1 MALDILIVDDELD
14 IRNLVAGILGD
25 EGYEARTAACSDSA
39 LAELARRR
47 PSLVVLDIW
56 LQGSKLDGLEL
67 LDLIKERD
75 PQLPVII
82 ISGHGNV
89 ETAVA
94 AIKRGAYDFIEKP
107 FQADQLLVLV
117 QRATEAERL
126 KRENEELRERAGLD
140 LDLTGESVSINGLRG
155 LLKKVARTNSRV
167 LITGP
172 AGSGKEV
179 SARLLHDWSG
189 RRNGPFVVV
198 NAANMA
204 PERLETELFGI
215 EEHGALVRVGL
226 LEKAHG
232 GTLFLDEVGDMPLD
246 TQAKILRVLTEQSF
260 ERVGGTTKVKVDVRV
275 LSSSARDLR
284 AAIADGGFRE
294 DLYHRLDVMSVAVPP
309 LADRRE
315 DIPLLV
321 DFFIRK
327 FAPGRAARLKARLSE
342 EVMATLQAYHWPG
355 NVRQLRNI
363 VERLIILASED
374 DSPITADALPDELS
388 AEPVRLMTIEQNM
401 AIMAAPLREAREA
414 FEREYLRVQ
423 ITRFS
428 GNISRT
434 ASFVGM
440 ERSALHRKLKSLGLH
455 LGGRG
460 RHAEE

>member
-374 DSPITADALPDELS
+374 DSPSPPTPC
-388 AEPVRLMTIEQNM
+388 PMN
-401 AIMAAPLREAREA
+401 
-414 FEREYLRVQ
+414 
-423 ITRFS
+423 
-428 GNISRT
+428 
-434 ASFVGM
+434 
-440 ERSALHRKLKSLGLH
+440 
-455 LGGRG
+455 
-460 RHAEE
+460 